1 MNILDFANP
10 INLWW
15 ALAAIPIIAL
25 YILKVRMR
33 RVPVSTLLFW
43 NELFDEKKPT
53 AWWQRLRHWLS
64 LLLQLAFLALVVA
77 ALLDP
82 LWSWQKDK
90 QRRVVLVIDNSASM
104 LAKSGDGP
112 TRLEEAKDAART
124 LVQALRDGD
133 QMAVVTAGGQPIVLW
148 GMTDHG
154 RWLLDAI
161 DAAPETEAPGAIQ
174 PALELAKRLLSGLE
188 GDGEIVL
195 FTDGCSD
202 ISDESLNDD
211 QIAVYGVGEPID
223 NVGITRYQVRRSL
236 VDAIGY
242 QVMVDV
248 TNYSDKPQT
257 GRLELDLDD
266 ALVDVLPMDLQPGET
281 ARRIVDHT
289 SAAGGLMR
297 ATLDFE
303 DALAV
308 DNVALASLPTRRPVP
323 IQLITEGDLFVSS
336 VLESIPLVELSV
348 VAAIESSESP
358 VAVHVFDSA
367 VPESLPAG
375 PVLVIDPQND
385 CDFWT
390 VGDTI
395 DQPIVGLVDAESP
408 LTQHVRLDNILFPGA
423 RRIEFKVPSETLI
436 AAADDSPLLA
446 RVPRAGGDIVVLT
459 CSLDKGDLPLRIA
472 FPVLMK
478 NTIERFQGE
487 SGELRPAVATGKM
500 VSVEVPTMAADDS
513 TIQPSTG
520 PVVIDE
526 NAEDDAGS
534 VTVVTASE
542 PADQG
547 VYQLVAPSGD
557 ATPLSVSG
565 AVANVGPLQRVGL
578 WRLTRATEDTTEDVS
593 DAAGRDSTAAESPPD
608 EAVVAI
614 ACNLVSHEESNLNPK
629 VALPKAKELDAM
641 LLGGRSLWFYLT
653 LLASGLIATEWWL
666 FHRRIVG

>member
-10 INLWW
+10 IKLWW

-25 YILKVRMR
+25 YILKVRLR

-64 LLLQLAFLALVVA
+64 LLLQLAFLGLVVA

-82 LWSWQKDK
+82 LWSWQKDM

-104 LAKSGDGP
+104 LAKADGGRS
-112 TRLEEAKDAART
+112 RLDEAKQAAKS
-124 LVQALRDGD
+124 LVRALRDGD
-133 QMAVVTAGGQPIVLW
+133 QMAIVTAGGQPVVLW

-154 RWLLDAI
+154 RWLIDAI
-161 DAAPETEAPGAIQ
+161 EAAPVTEAPGAIE
-174 PALELAKRLLSGLE
+174 PALQLAKRLLSGLE

-195 FTDGCSD
+195 FTDGCST
-202 ISDESLNDD
+202 ISEPSLADK
-211 QIAVYGVGEPID
+211 QIEVYGVGQAAD

-248 TNYSDKPQT
+248 TNYSERPQT
-257 GRLELDLDD
+257 CRVELDLNES
-266 ALVDVLPMDLQPGET
+266 LVDVLPIDLQPGQT
-281 ARRIVDHT
+281 AQRIVDHT

-297 ATLDFE
+297 ATLDIN
-303 DALAV
+303 DALAS

-323 IQLITEGDLFVSS
+323 VQLITEGDLFVRS
-336 VLESIPLVELSV
+336 VLQSIPLVTLSQ
-348 VAAIESSESP
+348 VAAYERPETP
-358 VAVHVFDSA
+358 VAVHVFDKT
-367 VPESLPAG
+367 VPQALPGG
-375 PVLVIDPQND
+375 PILVIDPQND

-390 VGDTI
+390 VGDAI
-395 DQPIVGLVDAESP
+395 DQPIVGRVDAESP
-408 LTQHVRLDNILFPGA
+408 LTQHVRLDNIFFPGA
-423 RRIEFKVPSETLI
+423 RQLKFSVPSETLI
-436 AAADDSPLLA
+436 AAADDSPLLS
-446 RVPRAGGDIVVLT
+446 RIPRSSGDIVVLT

-487 SGELRPAVATGKM
+487 SGELRPAVATGRM
-500 VSVEVPTMAADDS
+500 VSVEVPSALPADPDAKPDQA
-513 TIQPSTG
+513 TISDMG
-520 PVVIDE
+520 V
-526 NAEDDAGS
+526 DDY
-534 VTVVTASE
+534 VRVVTASE
-542 PADQG
+542 STDQST
-547 VYQLVAPSGD
+547 YQLVAPGGE

-578 WRLTRATEDTTEDVS
+578 WRLKRESEEGGQETAQSGETEAENRS
-593 DAAGRDSTAAESPPD
+593 DESIIS
-608 EAVVAI
+608 I
-614 ACNLVSHEESNLNPK
+614 ACNLVSQEESNLIPTLD
-629 VALPKAKELDAM
+629 LPRAKELDAV

-653 LLASGLIATEWWL
+653 LFASGLIATEWWL